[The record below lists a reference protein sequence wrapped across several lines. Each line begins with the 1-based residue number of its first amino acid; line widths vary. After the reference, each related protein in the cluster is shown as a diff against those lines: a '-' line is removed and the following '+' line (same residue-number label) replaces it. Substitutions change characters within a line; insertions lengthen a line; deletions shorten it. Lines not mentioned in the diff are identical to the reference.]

1 MKRLNGYWVAAWA
14 ATFVL
19 GTATIGAAQDDAM
32 GRRLAGELELM
43 ARQALAVKPNPD
55 EHQSAIAATLLAEAT
70 RYAPKDSNLWRLR
83 IEAADLAGDTKALR
97 TALGSYLKA
106 NPSDD
111 AAQLRL
117 IDLIVSEKD
126 TAEQRLETYGRL
138 LEGPSAAS
146 LSAPL
151 RSRVAARA
159 ALLARELGDRKVYT
173 KWLKMAVSL
182 DTTNRGAMGEILTI
196 LAEKPTTTE
205 VEHAQALMLLYGADP
220 MNVELRWQVAA
231 RLHRCGLYE
240 QALEWFGSAQLLGTR
255 MGAGVTNADR
265 VGDWALCLWGAGKAK
280 DAIGLV
286 DSYQNAMTQQAAAQ
300 LKAAGKEVPEG
311 VVQIPARLLTI
322 RGSLYRELE
331 NEEAADAD
339 ATALLAVVDAGAK
352 AEDAS
357 AHAIT
362 QAAWARLYLNQRINL
377 VSALIDRAANA
388 GADEATIARM
398 RGWLAVRQGDTAKAI
413 ETVEGHA
420 DSDPLCALA
429 LAEALR
435 SDEAAKERRV
445 TLLQR
450 TYAAD
455 PSSLAARVAATH
467 LNELDVRPK
476 TGEACATIGRVIAQT
491 PAALRQLGVTQSSP
505 IRVRVEPVKRSIDYG
520 EPIEVDVSVVNTL
533 ATAVSLGAGSTVPS
547 TVFVVPSIQV
557 DAKQQPAS
565 LQPVIVNLGRRI
577 TLGPNESVKVRV
589 QLTSPP
595 LMSLLRMRPDR
606 TVRINAVAV
615 LDPRVGPGGIVPGP
629 LGASVPGPPMARMA
643 MAITPQNVDKQL
655 EVLNGEDPAAAA
667 TAASWLSLLVGG
679 VAEDAP
685 ADQVKRADEIAARVV
700 RAYKKFNTAQRAYL
714 LARLVQQPSEKSR
727 LSPVIDMAVASEDPV
742 IQYALM
748 MTQVDGESSTI
759 LESALRRKH
768 TPEGEFAAHVRS
780 LWKDIE
786 AAREEAKKRS
796 EEADS
801 AGTDGNAKAPAI
813 EPEK

>member
-14 ATFVL
+14 ATLVL
-19 GTATIGAAQDDAM
+19 AATTSGLAQDDAI
-32 GRRLAGELELM
+32 GRRLAGELELL

-55 EHQSAIAATLLAEAT
+55 AHQSAIAATLLAEAT
-70 RYAPKDSNLWRLR
+70 RYAPKDANLWRLR
-83 IEAADLAGDTKALR
+83 IEAADLADDAKALR
-97 TALGSYLKA
+97 TALSGYLKA

-138 LEGPSAAS
+138 LEGRSAAS

-220 MNVELRWQVAA
+220 MNVELRWQVAG

-240 QALEWFGSAQLLGTR
+240 QAMEWYGSAQVLGTR
-255 MGAGVTNADR
+255 MGAGVTSADR
-265 VGDWALCLWGAGKAK
+265 VGDWSLCLWSAGKAK
-280 DAIGLV
+280 DAIGLI
-286 DSYQNAMTQQAAAQ
+286 DSYQTAMTQQAAAQ

-311 VVQIPARLLTI
+311 LVQIPARLLTI
-322 RGSLYRELE
+322 RGSIHRELDDK
-331 NEEAADAD
+331 EAADAD
-339 ATALLAVVDAGAK
+339 AKALLATVDAGAR

-357 AHAIT
+357 GQVIAH
-362 QAAWARLYLNQRINL
+362 AAWARLYLNQRINL
-377 VSALIDRAANA
+377 VSALIERAAKA
-388 GADEATIARM
+388 GADEVTVARL
-398 RGWLAVRQGDTAKAI
+398 RGWLAVRQDDAAKAI
-413 ETVEGHA
+413 EAVEPHA

-435 SDEAAKERRV
+435 GDESAKERRV
-445 TLLQR
+445 KLLQR
-450 TYAAD
+450 TFAAD
-455 PSSLAARVAATH
+455 PSSLAARVAAMR
-467 LNELDVRPK
+467 LDELDVRPK
-476 TGEACATIGRVIAQT
+476 ADEACATIGRVVAQT
-491 PAALRQLGVTQSSP
+491 PAVLRQLGITQTSP
-505 IRVRVEPVKRSIDYG
+505 IRVRVEPVKRSVDYG
-520 EPIEVDVSVVNTL
+520 APIEVDVSVVNTL
-533 ATAVSLGAGSTVPS
+533 ATAVSLGAGGTVPS
-547 TVFVVPSIQV
+547 TVFVIPSVQV
-557 DAKQQPAS
+557 ETNQKPAP

-577 TLGPNESVKVRV
+577 TLGPNESVKTRV

-595 LMSLLRMRPDR
+595 MMSLLRMRPDR
-606 TVRINAVAV
+606 TVRISVVAV
-615 LDPRVGPGGIVPGP
+615 LDPRVGPGGITPGP
-629 LGASVPGPPMARMA
+629 LGGSVPGPPMARLA
-643 MAITPQNVDKQL
+643 MPITPQNIEKQL
-655 EVLNGEDPAAAA
+655 EVLDGEDRAAAA
-667 TAASWLSLLVGG
+667 TAAGWLSLLAGSIP
-679 VAEDAP
+679 EDAP
-685 ADQVKRADEIAARVV
+685 EDQVKRANEIAARIV
-700 RAYKKFNTAQRAYL
+700 RAYKKFDTTQRAYL
-714 LARLVQQPSEKSR
+714 LSRMVQQPSEKSR
-727 LSPVIDMAVASEDPV
+727 LTPVIDMAVASEEPV

-768 TPEGEFAAHVRS
+768 TPEGEFAVHIRS
-780 LWKDIE
+780 LWKTIE
-786 AAREEAKKRS
+786 AAREEAEK
-796 EEADS
+796 
-801 AGTDGNAKAPAI
+801 AGTVETGGGPKPPAV